1 MLDAATAKII
11 EIIGG
16 IGGMAGVLAFL
27 MWFRSSNDAERR
39 QKLLELEAAA
49 NRQDAAEARA
59 GYRELVGKVIQVVDN
74 NSRASEAI
82 RITMND
88 VCVTLSEQSARAIQ
102 VAQGIDAVE
111 SKVDE
116 TLLKVEGMDERLRG
130 LDNHLRSKLP

>member
-1 MLDAATAKII
+1 VLDAATAKII